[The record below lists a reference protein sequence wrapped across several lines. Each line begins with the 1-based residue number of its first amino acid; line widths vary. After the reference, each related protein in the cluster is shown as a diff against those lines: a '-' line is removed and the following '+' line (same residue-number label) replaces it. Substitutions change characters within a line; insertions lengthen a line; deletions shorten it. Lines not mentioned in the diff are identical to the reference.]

1 MTKDLRKKQIV
12 KNISFSLFAQIISLA
27 VSLIMGLVVPK
38 FIDEYQY
45 AYWHTYL
52 LYVSYVGVL
61 HFGLLDGVVL
71 RYSQYDYEDLD
82 KRRLRSQFAVL
93 LIISGIASFILVLF
107 GSNSGGLTKTITYLV
122 VCGIFTK
129 NIFTY
134 NTYLF
139 QITNRINK
147 YAFVVISQ
155 RLLYGVFALLLI
167 FFNQHN
173 FIWYCIAD
181 LAGDCVG
188 ILLSLF
194 SNKDLHFGKL
204 LPFKETVQETWLNVS
219 SGIMLMLANWSSM
232 LLVSC
237 AKMII
242 EWKWGPLVFGKSSFA
257 FSVSNLILAFMTAI
271 SVVLFPSLK
280 RMKTEVLPSFYKKLR
295 DIIIPVLFWGLLLYY
310 PECWVLE
317 KWLPK
322 YSDSLVYLG
331 LLSPMVVYTSIVSLL
346 TNNYLKAYRQE
357 RLLLIINVLTFI
369 LASFLYGI
377 CAYWLK
383 SFTAML
389 LAVVFIIMLRT
400 IISEF
405 SVMKLIHIE
414 FKTEF
419 IFEFIMTCAFLVS
432 TQCFNRVTGF
442 FFYLVFLV
450 LYSLI
455 RYNNIALL
463 GRQIQ
468 FLVMR
473 NNK

>member
-1 MTKDLRKKQIV
+1 MAKELKRKQIAN
-12 KNISFSLFAQIISLA
+12 NISLSLFAQIISLV
-27 VSLIMGLVVPK
+27 VSFILGLVVPR

-52 LYVSYVGVL
+52 LYVSYVGIL
-61 HFGLLDGVVL
+61 HFGLLDGVIL
-71 RYSQYDYEDLD
+71 RYSQYDYDELD
-82 KRRLRSQFAVL
+82 KRRVRSQFVVL
-93 LIISGIASFILVLF
+93 LVINGIASFILILF
-107 GSNSGGLTKTITYLV
+107 GNNSGNLSKIITFLV
-122 VCGIFTK
+122 ACGILTK

-134 NTYLF
+134 NSYFF
-139 QITNRINK
+139 QITNRIYN
-147 YAFVVISQ
+147 YAFIVILQ
-155 RLLYGVFALLLI
+155 RLVYGVFVVLLI
-167 FFNQHN
+167 FFNQQN

-181 LAGDCVG
+181 LTGDCAG
-188 ILLSLF
+188 IFLSLF
-194 SNKDLHFGKL
+194 HNKDLHFGSL
-204 LPFKETVQETWLNVS
+204 LPFKETIQEAWLNIS
-219 SGIMLMLANWSSM
+219 SGIMLMFANWSSM
-232 LLVSC
+232 LLVNG

-242 EWKWGPLVFGKSSFA
+242 EWKWGSLVFGKSSFA
-257 FSVSNLILAFMTAI
+257 FSVSNLILAFVTAI

-280 RMKTEVLPSFYKKLR
+280 RMKTEVLSSFYKKLR
-295 DIIIPVLFWGLLLYY
+295 DMMIPILFWGLLLYY
-310 PECWVLE
+310 PECWILE

-331 LLSPMVVYTSIVSLL
+331 LLSPMVVYASIVSLL

-357 RLLLIINVLTFI
+357 RLLLIINVLFVI

-400 IISEF
+400 IISEY

-442 FFYLVFLV
+442 FFYLIIVII
-450 LYSLI
+450 YSFI
-455 RYNNIALL
+455 KFNNIALL
-463 GRQIQ
+463 WCRIQ
-468 FLVMR
+468 SLVMR